1 MFNKIYISQRGEDFN
16 ILSQI
21 VFYMFL
27 TEILKAANPESSY
40 DLNLSCLCH

>member
-1 MFNKIYISQRGEDFN
+1 MYISQRGEDFN

-27 TEILKAANPESSY
+27 TEILRAPDPESRY
-40 DLNLSCLCH
+40 DLNLSC